1 MVHNPRFPHTLRVL
15 RPALDEY
22 GQPAFDE
29 NGDPSFSTLVLKK
42 VVMTDDEADNGD
54 PTFDYKGD
62 FATVDVE
69 QVRWG
74 YRTSTG
80 GFHDSGEVAEAN
92 YKIATEMFITPL
104 YTGDVV
110 EMTDYDG
117 TVRMEVLKKTTYN
130 WGTNIWV
137 KDVKN

>member
-1 MVHNPRFPHTLRVL
+1 MAYNPRFPHKLRVL

-22 GQPAFDE
+22 GQPTFDE
-29 NGDPSFSTLVLKK
+29 NGDPAFHTLVLDR
-42 VVMTDDEADNGD
+42 VVMTGGIEFGE
-54 PTFDYKGD
+54 PTFNYDGSYK
-62 FATVDVE
+62 TESVE
-69 QVRWG
+69 EIEWG

-92 YKIATEMFITPL
+92 YKIATPLFLNPL
-104 YTGDVV
+104 YTGDVL

-117 TVRMEVLKKTTYN
+117 TLRMEVLKKTSYN
-130 WGTNIWV
+130 WGANIWV

>member
-1 MVHNPRFPHTLRVL
+1 MAFNPRFPHTLRVL

-22 GQPAFDE
+22 GQPAFDA
-29 NGDPSFSTLVLKK
+29 NGDPVLSPITLDRVI
-42 VVMTDDEADNGD
+42 MTEGIEFGE
-54 PTFDYKGD
+54 PTFNSDGSY
-62 FATVDVE
+62 ATE
-69 QVRWG
+69 QVQEIEWG

-92 YKIATEMFITPL
+92 YKIATPLFLNPL
-104 YTGDVV
+104 YTGDIL

-117 TVRMEVLKKTTYN
+117 TIRMEVLKKTAYN
-130 WGTNIWV
+130 WGANIWV

>member
-1 MVHNPRFPHTLRVL
+1 MVHNPRFPHTLKVL
-15 RPALDEY
+15 RPELDEF
-22 GQPAFDE
+22 GQPTTDA
-29 NGDPSFSTLVLKK
+29 NGDPILNTLVLKK
-42 VVMTDDEADNGD
+42 VLMSDDEDDAGD
-54 PTFDYKGD
+54 PVFNNDGT

-69 QVRWG
+69 EIEWG

-92 YKIATEMFITPL
+92 YKIATKMFLNPL
-104 YTGDVV
+104 YTGDIL
-110 EMTDYDG
+110 EMTDYDE
-117 TVRMEVLKKTTYN
+117 TIRMEVLKKTTYN